1 MFNFSPILAKFV
13 GSYDQILVI
22 LSQSLVSIGCCD
34 YPTLPLPDGEENK
47 HLEQVEKIWDFLL
60 AHNATRKTLLV
71 NVGGGTVTDLGGF
84 AAATYKR
91 GISYVNIPTTLL
103 AMVDASWGGKT
114 GFDYGQLKNS
124 IGVFHAPVDTV
135 IDTRWLSTLP
145 AKEQLSGY
153 AEMLKHGLIADK
165 SYWEQLLSYD
175 LHQEP
180 DNRQM
185 QQLIER
191 SIGIK
196 QLIVSQDPKENGLRQ
211 VLNFGHTIAHALESS
226 FFNSHSSIFNSH
238 SSINHGY
245 AVLYGL
251 IAECYISH
259 ALLGLDK
266 EIITRLIYLMNEYY
280 GKPQCDC
287 KQVDR
292 LIERMHQDKKNTN
305 NTEIRFTLLRAIGQP
320 VWGQVV
326 DEHLIRESLDY
337 LFSV

>member
-22 LSQSLVSIGCCD
+22 LSQSLASIGCCD

-47 HLEQVEKIWDFLL
+47 HLEQVEKIWAFLL
-60 AHNATRKTLLV
+60 AHNATRKSLLV

-135 IDTRWLSTLP
+135 IDTRWLSSLP
-145 AKEQLSGY
+145 AKERLSGY

-185 QQLIER
+185 QQLIEQ

-211 VLNFGHTIAHALESS
+211 VLNFGHTIGHALELSTIH
-226 FFNSHSSIFNSH
+226 NSPLGAQST
-238 SSINHGY
+238 INHGY

-266 EIITRLIYLMNEYY
+266 EVITRLVHLMNEYY

-287 KQVDR
+287 KQADR

-305 NTEIRFTLLRAIGQP
+305 HLDIRFTLLRAIGQP

-326 DEHLIRESLDY
+326 DEALIRESLDY